1 MPGEKELQ
9 SFREELSQFIA
20 HQNNKKKKPKQTVF
34 FLILKDQDSNI
45 ILEKRENKGIWGGL
59 WSFPEL
65 DSNKNIEQ
73 WCNNISQDIKKIEY
87 GKIINHGFSHFDL
100 EITPVVIDIKNT
112 VSLEDR
118 HVKFNKQQISKLGV
132 PKPVKSLIN
141 QLK

>member
-1 MPGEKELQ
+1 MASANL
-9 SFREELSQFIA
+9 
-20 HQNNKKKKPKQTVF
+20 KPKERLVF
-34 FLILKDQDSNI
+34 GNVDPVLPMPDLLDIQIASYKDFLQEDVLP
-45 ILEKRENKGIWGGL
+45 EKRENKGIWGGL

-100 EITPVVIDIKNT
+100 DITPVVIDIKNT
-112 VSLEDR
+112 MTLEDH
-118 HVKFNKQQISKLGV
+118 HVRFTKKEISKLGV